1 MIDIENP
8 PVSTRVHPDSSA
20 PSRRAPLRVVLF
32 DHTAQLG
39 GGEIALY
46 DLVRFLNRSLVTPVV
61 VLGADGP
68 LAEKLRGLSA
78 TATPVE
84 LYILPLADEVLH
96 AKKDAL
102 GTGTLLQFRKVTSSI
117 AYIFRLRAFLLQHK
131 ADLIHTNSLKADILG
146 GLAGRLA
153 GVPVLWHIRDRIEP
167 DYLPAKVVWLMRK
180 LARILPR
187 YVVANSTA
195 TLATVHLEG
204 KVPGGTVSSGV
215 DMTKFEVPAGT
226 QTAQPAVDPANPMI
240 GIVGRLCPW
249 KGQHIFLEAAAIVR
263 RQWPGARFQ
272 IIGAALFQEKHLE
285 EDLQAQAAGLGL
297 IDVVEFTGFRSD
309 VNLLIQQLTILVH
322 ASTTGE
328 PFGQVIVQGMAASK
342 PVVAT
347 DGGGVPEIVVDGVTG
362 YLVPM
367 SDPAAM
373 AAAISTLLS
382 APAQAAEMGRRGRER
397 ILEKFTIQS
406 SARTLEGVYAA
417 VMNPA
422 HR

>member
-1 MIDIENP
+1 LIETANP
-8 PVSTRVHPDSSA
+8 PTSERTRADSPGQSL
-20 PSRRAPLRVVLF
+20 RAPIRAVMF

-46 DLVRFLNRSLVTPVV
+46 DLVRFLDRSLVTPIV
-61 VLGADGP
+61 VLGAEGP

-78 TATPVE
+78 TGTAVE

-117 AYIFRLRAFLLQHK
+117 SYIFRLRAFLRKHK

-167 DYLPAKVVWLMRK
+167 DYLPSKVVWLMRK
-180 LARILPR
+180 LARILPK

-195 TLATVHLEG
+195 TLATVHLDG
-204 KVPGGTVSSGV
+204 KIPGATVSSGV
-215 DMTKFEVPAGT
+215 DMTKFELPSDSQMPIKETNAS
-226 QTAQPAVDPANPMI
+226 APKI

-263 RQWPGARFQ
+263 RQWPAACFQ

-285 EDLQAQAAGLGL
+285 ADLKAQAADLGL
-297 IDVVEFTGFRSD
+297 ADAVEFTGFRSD

-347 DGGGVPEIVVDGVTG
+347 NGGGVPEIVVDGVTG

-367 SDPAAM
+367 SDATAM
-373 AAAISTLLS
+373 AAAISALLS
-382 APAQAAEMGRRGRER
+382 SPTEAAEMGRRGRER
-397 ILEKFTIQS
+397 IFAKFTIQS

-417 VMNPA
+417 VINPV
-422 HR
+422 RR